1 MRINERWR
9 KKKLREGGGERERAG
24 VKSEFIASARLHA
37 RKFDK
42 DVV

>member
-1 MRINERWR
+1 MRG
-9 KKKLREGGGERERAG
+9 REEGGGGERERERVG
-24 VKSEFIASARLHA
+24 DEGEFIASARLHA

>member
-1 MRINERWR
+1 MRINERRR
-9 KKKLREGGGERERAG
+9 KKKLRERERERAG